1 MIDPIELTNLPAE
14 LGFDIA
20 DDDPFRSLLIIAP
33 TYQPPFRVT
42 EAPPRGDELA
52 RGGPR
57 RNEAVAGERRRPP
70 QRLGGVRVGYICE
83 N

>member
-20 DDDPFRSLLIIAP
+20 DDDPFKSLLIIAP

-42 EAPPRGDELA
+42 DKDTIE
-52 RGGPR
+52 
-57 RNEAVAGERRRPP
+57 
-70 QRLGGVRVGYICE
+70 
-83 N
+83 